1 MPRPRSALLSID
13 LIVGA
18 ALKLVDETGDFSFPR
33 IARELGVSQSS
44 LYNRIESR
52 EHIIE
57 LLRAH
62 LFTEIPSQPV
72 ADRPWQEAARILIRS
87 YRDRFA
93 QHPKLVPLLVTQTV
107 RAPEVMG
114 MYEDL
119 ALTLERSGLAADDV
133 GPAIAM
139 IDYFALGA
147 ALDATAPDEVWDL
160 SPEQFPALARATS
173 IMASPSQRVDRAFEF
188 GVETLIAGIEIRT
201 KPRIY

>member
-1 MPRPRSALLSID
+1 MPRPRSIQLSVES
-13 LIVGA
+13 IVEA

-62 LFTEIPSQPV
+62 LFSSLPAKPI
-72 ADRPWQEAARILIRS
+72 ADKSWQDAARILVRS

-93 QHPKLVPLLVTQTV
+93 QHPHLVPMLVTQTV

-119 ALTLERSGLAADDV
+119 ALTLERSGLPAGRIGAA
-133 GPAIAM
+133 IST

-147 ALDATAPDEVWDL
+147 ALDASAPAEVWDV
-160 SPEQFPALARATS
+160 SREQFPALTRAVTCTD
-173 IMASPSQRVDRAFEF
+173 AGGDRAADAFEF
-188 GVETLIAGIEIRT
+188 GLEILIAGIET
-201 KPRIY
+201 QVKQKVN